1 MQLRSSKMSERVV
14 LVTGAL
20 AGIGRA
26 TAMAFAREGASVV
39 VSGRRDEEG
48 KAFVAE
54 LGELGG
60 KAEYIRADVS
70 IEDEVQALVDG
81 TVKTFGKL
89 DVAVNN
95 AGFTA
100 SPGQLATQTLEAYNT
115 VFDTNARGVF
125 LSLKH
130 ELRVMTEQGFGSI
143 VNLSSTYGER
153 GGAGAALYSAS
164 KHAVNGFTRSAALE
178 VAAKG
183 IRVNAVAP
191 GPVATGGLDRF
202 AGGEERAASLAA
214 TVPAGR
220 LGHVDDIADVIKF
233 LASDDARFLTGQI
246 IAVNGGKTAA

>member
-1 MQLRSSKMSERVV
+1 MNERVV

-26 TAMAFAREGASVV
+26 TATAFAREGASMV

-48 KAFVAE
+48 KAFADE
-54 LGELGG
+54 LRDLGV

-70 IEDEVQALVDG
+70 IEDDVQALIDG
-81 TVKTFGKL
+81 TVTTFGKL

-95 AGFTA
+95 AGFTGDA
-100 SPGQLATQTLEAYNT
+100 GPLVTQTVEAYDT
-115 VFDTNARGVF
+115 VFGTNVRGLF
-125 LSLKH
+125 FSLKH
-130 ELRVMTEQGFGSI
+130 ELRVMIEQGFGSI
-143 VNLSSTYGER
+143 VNLSSTFGER
-153 GGAGAALYSAS
+153 GGVGAGLYSAS

-183 IRVNAVAP
+183 IRVNAIAP

-202 AGGEERAASLAA
+202 AGSEERAAAMVA

-220 LGHVDDIADVIKF
+220 LGHVDEIADVVKF

-246 IAVNGGKTAA
+246 VAVNGGKTAA